1 MTTDITFSIAILSV
15 FALIWG
21 GIWMIRKGNE
31 RQKGVLMIIAALVL
45 LGNVLIWSWP

>member
-1 MTTDITFSIAILSV
+1 MSQNITFSIAICAV
-15 FALIWG
+15 FALVWG

-31 RQKGVLMIIAALVL
+31 RQKGALMIIAALVL